1 MASDPVFQAR
11 LGQCP
16 QDAAV
21 PSCSLS
27 DIFHPLPSD
36 LADQRTQVLEP
47 FWGPKTLGDNRTEA
61 KTYLAYRVVDKC

>member
-27 DIFHPLPSD
+27 DILRPLPSGS
-36 LADQRTQVLEP
+36 ADQGTQVLEA
-47 FWGPKTLGDNRTEA
+47 FWGPKTLGDNRAEA
-61 KTYLAYRVVDKC
+61 KTYLAY